1 MFVTGRVEQ
10 HTSPGDGDS
19 PSLADSGGRLL
30 AIIRPSNFVPR
41 ALFSSSS
48 HQHGALYWREQRSL
62 GLRDLRD
69 LHMRS
74 GQSGS
79 WRFVFDYFF
88 NYFLSFN
95 RS

>member
-1 MFVTGRVEQ
+1 MSCLRGGECEGVFVTGRVEQ

-19 PSLADSGGRLL
+19 PPLADSGGRLL

-48 HQHGALYWREQRSL
+48 HQHSL

-74 GQSGS
+74 GQWGPGGFCLTISLTIS
-79 WRFVFDYFF
+79 
-88 NYFLSFN
+88 
-95 RS
+95 